1 MNTPAQADRPAVR
14 YRDVV
19 NVTVDPPRRDAS
31 LLDVS
36 LHAGL
41 PHFHQCNATARC
53 TTCRVQVLEGA
64 QNLSERTGAE
74 AQIATERGWPDSI
87 RLACQARVL
96 GDVTVSRLVLEE
108 AAALALYPEPPVLQ
122 PAGEKHLAVMFC
134 DLRNFTSFAA
144 AHLPHDVV
152 YVLNR
157 FFREACEPVLEN
169 GGFIDKYIGDGFL
182 AVFGLNKSD
191 PKEFCLDASRAAARI
206 PARVRDLN
214 LFLKDTFN
222 VTFDFGVGLHYGPAV
237 VGQTGHPLK
246 MQLTVL
252 GDTVNIASRAE
263 SRTKQTE
270 SRILATS
277 AFCEQVHP
285 MVIPGRKYRLKLTKS
300 GHWDTLGEITADGI
314 HDPALLV
321 QISYDMIRSDPMGFA
336 QAFYTRL
343 FAQCPHVAPL
353 FARTN
358 MEVLQRMFMEMI
370 GRAVQNI
377 YRLGDMAPVLRDLGR
392 RHVRYGARPEYYP
405 MVGGVLIET
414 MAEKLGDRFLPEMRE
429 AWQEAYRQITGMMQG
444 IG

>member
-1 MNTPAQADRPAVR
+1 MSKLAEGPLPAIR
-14 YRDVV
+14 YRDSI
-19 NVTVDPPRRDAS
+19 NVAVDLHHRDAT

-36 LHAGL
+36 LRAGL

-53 TTCRVQVLEGA
+53 TTCRVHVLEGVE
-64 QNLSERTGAE
+64 NLSPRSGAE
-74 AQIATERGWPDSI
+74 AQIATERSWPDHI
-87 RLACQARVL
+87 RLACQTRVL
-96 GDVTVSRLVLEE
+96 GDVTISRLVQEE
-108 AAALALYPEPPVLQ
+108 SAALALYPEPPTMQ
-122 PAGEKHLAVMFC
+122 PAGERQLAVMFC

-169 GGFIDKYIGDGFL
+169 GGYIDKYIGDGFL
-182 AVFGLNKSD
+182 AIFGLNKTD

-206 PARVRDLN
+206 PARMRDLN

-263 SRTKQTE
+263 SRTKHTD

-277 AFCEQVHP
+277 DFCAQVHP
-285 MVIPGRKYRLKLTKS
+285 KVIPGRKYRLKLTKS

-314 HDPALLV
+314 HDPVLLV
-321 QISYDMIRSDPMGFA
+321 QISYDLIRSDPMGFA
-336 QAFYTRL
+336 GEFYSRL
-343 FAQCPHVAPL
+343 FARCPHLAPL
-353 FARTN
+353 FEKTN

-377 YRLGDMAPVLRDLGR
+377 HRLGDLAAVLRDLGR
-392 RHVRYGARPEYYP
+392 RHEHYGARPEYYP
-405 MVGGVLIET
+405 VVGEILIET
-414 MAEKLGDRFLPEMRE
+414 MASRLGDQFLPGMRD
-429 AWQEAYRQITGMMQG
+429 AWTEAYRQITGLMRG
-444 IG
+444 E